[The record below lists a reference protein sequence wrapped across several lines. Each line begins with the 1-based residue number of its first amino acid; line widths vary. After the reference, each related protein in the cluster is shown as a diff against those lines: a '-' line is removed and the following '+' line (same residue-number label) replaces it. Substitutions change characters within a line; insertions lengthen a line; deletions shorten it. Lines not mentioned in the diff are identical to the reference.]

1 MSMRPQ
7 LQDIQKRI
15 IDLAVDGAVMY
26 GGDKGADWIRMQ
38 FYTSLEK
45 SLKQYTKGAIKVAL
59 SLVDLVFPQVRKI
72 PYVGDGLG
80 LIGRDGVK
88 EIIAGFVDKPP
99 YCVAEDSNTI
109 HCYNFEDLTTLS
121 VAIDGSELTK
131 DTDYTVSGTAD
142 DFTIALSTALSSGE
156 HDLRV
161 ADSKV
166 AFYGKIKV

>member
-1 MSMRPQ
+1 MSYAPQ
-7 LQDIQKRI
+7 LQGLQKRI
-15 IDLAVDGAVMY
+15 LDLAVDGAVMY
-26 GGDKGADWIRMQ
+26 GGDKVADWIRMQ

-45 SLKQYTKGAIKVAL
+45 SLKQYGKGAIKVGI
-59 SLVDLVFPQVRKI
+59 SLIDLAFPQVRKV
-72 PYVGDGLG
+72 PYLGDALG

-109 HCYNFEDLTTLS
+109 HCYNFEDLTTIS

-166 AFYGKIKV
+166 AFYGKVKV

>member
-1 MSMRPQ
+1 MALRAEE
-7 LQDIQKRI
+7 IQKRLF
-15 IDLAVDGAVMY
+15 DELVDGIGLY
-26 GGDKGADWIRMQ
+26 GVDKVADWIRMSL
-38 FYTSLEK
+38 YTSIEK
-45 SLKQYTKGAIKVAL
+45 NIKQYSKGAIKVAL
-59 SLVDLVFPQVRKI
+59 SMIDYIFPKI
-72 PYVGDGLG
+72 REMPYIGDWLG
-80 LIGRDGVK
+80 LAGRDGIK
-88 EIIAGFVDKPP
+88 EIAKHFIDKPP

-142 DFTIALSTALSSGE
+142 DFTISLATALSSGE